1 MTKTGL
7 VLEGGGL
14 RGMYT
19 AGVLDAFLERNIK
32 FDYGIGVSAGA
43 AYGISY
49 ISKQKGRNLEVCEKY
64 INDKR
69 YVSIA
74 NLIKEGALFGQ
85 KFVYEEIPLRLVP
98 FDYNT
103 YFNSSCDFFT
113 GVTNVSTGRS
123 EYFKLKDD
131 KYKFNLFKATCA
143 LPLVSP
149 LVELYNGYYL
159 DGGISNPI
167 PYKKALEDGCD
178 KLTVVLTQ
186 HRGYIKNKQSNL
198 GFIKF
203 FYRKYPKIYEAL
215 KVRHEVYNK
224 QIEEIRELEKK
235 GIVKIICP
243 NEPVGIKR
251 IERDFEKIK
260 NLYNKGYRDGMNY

>member
-74 NLIKEGALFGQ
+74 NLIKERALFGQ

-103 YFNSSCDFFT
+103 YFNSSCVFFT

-131 KYKFNLFKATCA
+131 KYKFNLFSA
-143 LPLVSP
+143 
-149 LVELYNGYYL
+149 
-159 DGGISNPI
+159 
-167 PYKKALEDGCD
+167 
-178 KLTVVLTQ
+178 VVLE
-186 HRGYIKNKQSNL
+186 HHMVLKYKL
-198 GFIKF
+198 CFILQKSLQ
-203 FYRKYPKIYEAL
+203 IY
-215 KVRHEVYNK
+215 KS
-224 QIEEIRELEKK
+224 
-235 GIVKIICP
+235 IILD
-243 NEPVGIKR
+243 IS
-251 IERDFEKIK
+251 
-260 NLYNKGYRDGMNY
+260 